1 MLAELVAN
9 RRTGQIIVGF
19 AAETEPD
26 RAARI
31 ELGRAKIARKPA
43 DLLVVNHVGW
53 SSGFEREENAIE
65 VSPPGGEVVRETS
78 GSKAEVAAAVLD
90 LVATRAGLTLTHLAA
105 RFRGSD
111 EHDGAMRRR
120 ERTRRANRTAAALAV
135 VLGGAGVT
143 HFLRPRTYDRIV
155 PEALPPRLTT
165 LLSGVAELGIAAGL
179 AVPRTRRAAGGR
191 PERCSSRSSP
201 PTSRWRDLLDSPRSS
216 RAMRLVSV
224 LRLPLQAPLVWW
236 AARVGRHGG

>member
-1 MLAELVAN
+1 
-9 RRTGQIIVGF
+9 
-19 AAETEPD
+19 
-26 RAARI
+26 
-31 ELGRAKIARKPA
+31 
-43 DLLVVNHVGW
+43 
-53 SSGFEREENAIE
+53 
-65 VSPPGGEVVRETS
+65 
-78 GSKAEVAAAVLD
+78 
-90 LVATRAGLTLTHLAA
+90 
-105 RFRGSD
+105 
-111 EHDGAMRRR
+111 MRRR
-120 ERTRRANRTAAALAV
+120 ERTRRANRTAAVLAV

-179 AVPRTRRAAGGR
+179 AVPRTRRAAGWAAGALFLAVF
-191 PERCSSRSSP
+191 PANVKMAH
-201 PTSRWRDLLDSPRSS
+201 DLLDSPRSS

>member
-1 MLAELVAN
+1 
-9 RRTGQIIVGF
+9 
-19 AAETEPD
+19 
-26 RAARI
+26 
-31 ELGRAKIARKPA
+31 
-43 DLLVVNHVGW
+43 
-53 SSGFEREENAIE
+53 
-65 VSPPGGEVVRETS
+65 
-78 GSKAEVAAAVLD
+78 
-90 LVATRAGLTLTHLAA
+90 
-105 RFRGSD
+105 
-111 EHDGAMRRR
+111 MRRR

-155 PEALPPRLTT
+155 PEALPPRTTT

-179 AVPRTRRAAGGR
+179 AVPRTRRAAGWAAGALFLAVF
-191 PERCSSRSSP
+191 PANVKMAK
-201 PTSRWRDLLDSPRSS
+201 DLLDSPRSS